1 MADFFKGLAGGL
13 ETGARFGQ
21 MLREGEE
28 RKRLREAMGLTPQ
41 EMQQRQATPEE
52 FGRAQAETQALAA
65 QDAQEFGLTPSSPN
79 FRMEDL
85 PAGVSYAPQMPVEG
99 QRIGPTQFGLG
110 GQTFNRMPTQ
120 QEIESARYNA
130 AAGVIAERDPL
141 AAMRMRQDQTRAER
155 DAQLAPLQLEQ
166 LRGSIAGQAQAR
178 DLVGLQIDTAKRA
191 GEREVG
197 FNTAF
202 DEINK
207 TEYKTPAERDA
218 AVLNA
223 VERFRGPEA
232 KAALQANYSTNE
244 RNKILTEGA
253 KFDQTIKQ
261 ARLKGPSAALKAIDD
276 LNDSFKLEIDGFN
289 VTQVNNDGTRVP
301 FLQARNA
308 EEFALGV
315 DSRIKDGG
323 AFELAKFRQDEQTN
337 IARIEYFKA
346 QTEKAKREGGAA
358 ANQLSGVTI
367 GYSRDDK
374 GNPIQ
379 VISGLRFNKTTGA
392 LESVQVPLQQNVVP
406 ASALDP
412 KKIAEQA
419 EALIGQ
425 PVDPTNKKSKVVHT
439 FATAQ
444 QAVVDQIFNQ
454 YLGTGGSAGGL
465 DLSPT
470 AIAQRMLSGQPTP
483 AAAATTAAPRQT
495 GSMGVDTSRPRT
507 DVNPVTGVPR
517 EAPVQAPNLVEAASL
532 GLDAGQARY
541 VSYLESKIASGQQL
555 TRDEAVQA
563 RRFGLQ

>member
-21 MLREGEE
+21 LLREGEE

-41 EMQQRQATPEE
+41 AMEQRQATPEE
-52 FGRAQAETQALAA
+52 LSRAQAYTQAIAA
-65 QDAQEFGLTPSSPN
+65 EDAQTFGLTPQ
-79 FRMEDL
+79 DQ
-85 PAGVSYAPQMPVEG
+85 PAGISYAPQMPVEG
-99 QRIGPTQFGLG
+99 QRIGATQYGLG

-120 QEIESARYNA
+120 QEIEAARFGA
-130 AAGVIAERDPL
+130 AANVIAERDPM
-141 AAMRMRQDQTRAER
+141 AAMRMRQEQVRMQREAE
-155 DAQLAPLQLEQ
+155 LAPLQKRALETQVSVGESQ
-166 LRGSIAGQAQAR
+166 LRGLG
-178 DLVGLQIDTAKRA
+178 RA
-191 GEREVG
+191 EEREVG

-232 KAALQANYSTNE
+232 KAALQANYSANE
-244 RNKILTEGA
+244 RNNILIEGA

-261 ARLKGPSAALKAIDD
+261 ARLKGPAAALKAIDD
-276 LNDSFKLEIDGFN
+276 LNDSFKLEINGFN

-301 FLQARNA
+301 FLQGKNA
-308 EEFALGV
+308 DEFALLV
-315 DSRIKDGG
+315 DSRIRDGG

-337 IARIEYFKA
+337 AARVEYFKSM
-346 QTEKAKREGGAA
+346 TEKAKREGGAA
-358 ANQLSGVTI
+358 ANQLSGVQL
-367 GYSRDDK
+367 GFSRDAN

-379 VISGLRFNKTTGA
+379 VMSGMRFNKRTGD

-419 EALIGQ
+419 ETLIGT
-425 PVDPTNKKSKVVHT
+425 PVDPTNKKGPQHT

-454 YLGTGGSAGGL
+454 YLGTGTPAGGL
-465 DLSPT
+465 DLSP
-470 AIAQRMLSGQPTP
+470 AAVAQRMLSGQQPSS
-483 AAAATTAAPRQT
+483 AAAPASATPRQV
-495 GSMGVDTSRPRT
+495 GPVGLDTSRPRT
-507 DVNPVTGVPR
+507 DVNPVTGLPR
-517 EAPVQAPNLVEAASL
+517 ETPVAAPNLVEAASR
-532 GLDAGQARY
+532 GLSAGEARY
-541 VSYLESKIASGQQL
+541 KTYLQGKITANQTL
-555 TRDEAVQA
+555 TPDEAVRA
-563 RRFGLQ
+563 RRLGLQ